1 MNTGKFKLIAT
12 GIILILMAVVIFQ
25 NFESITL
32 QILMAKVQ
40 MPLALLLLCTFAI
53 GLVTGWIT
61 TLLTSKKRSPEK
73 QANE

>member
-1 MNTGKFKLIAT
+1 MNTGKFKLIVT
-12 GIILILMAVVIFQ
+12 GIILVLMALVIFQ

-73 QANE
+73 QAD

>member
-1 MNTGKFKLIAT
+1 MNTGKLKLIAT

-40 MPLALLLLCTFAI
+40 MPLALLLLCTFAT
-53 GLVTGWIT
+53 GLATGWIT
-61 TLLTSKKRSPEK
+61 TLLTSKKPDPEK
-73 QANE
+73 KD

>member
-40 MPLALLLLCTFAI
+40 MPLTLLLLCTFAI

-61 TLLTSKKRSPEK
+61 TLLTSKKRAPEK